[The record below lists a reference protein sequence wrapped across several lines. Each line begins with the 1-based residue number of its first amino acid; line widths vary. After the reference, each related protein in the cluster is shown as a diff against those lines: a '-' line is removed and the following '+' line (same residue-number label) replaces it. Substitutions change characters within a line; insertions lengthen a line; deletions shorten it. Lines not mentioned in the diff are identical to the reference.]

1 MQLRDAY
8 EKTFDTK
15 TNVTLQMKI
24 RKNVP
29 KNGID
34 YTVTMIYFLIGN
46 QKYLLLIYTLLLSF
60 QDETF
65 NILNE
70 EKLPRYL

>member
-1 MQLRDAY
+1 
-8 EKTFDTK
+8 
-15 TNVTLQMKI
+15 MKI

-60 QDETF
+60 QYETF
-65 NILNE
+65 NIVNE
-70 EKLPRYL
+70 EKLPGYL